1 MNNFQ
6 GLVNEIELNKW
17 SVHGVEMYQD
27 SRLVEAYGDTIKNRY
42 PIYSATK
49 TITSIAVGMA
59 VDDGR
64 LELDDFLLNY
74 IPEDAKRKL
83 SVGQLKPYSDIRI
96 RDLLTMSVQGFS
108 FRPEGDSWLDYALAC
123 PVTLESG
130 RKVHYTNISA
140 YLVGVATSAA
150 VGENL
155 YDYLDR
161 RLFQPLGIKKPPYGK
176 CPDGYFY
183 GASHM
188 ELSVNE
194 LSRIGLLL
202 YNKGFYQGKRIVSG
216 AYIDEATSF
225 DECSE
230 TEIKAYGYFIWQYR
244 DGFSINGKWG
254 QRCLV
259 LPNQGLIITY
269 LSHMVD
275 SDQQLLA
282 VVEKYLL

>member
-1 MNNFQ
+1 MDFQ
-6 GLVNEIELNKW
+6 GLVSEIELNKW
-17 SVHGVEMYQD
+17 SVHGIEVYQHNK
-27 SRLVEAYGDTIKNRY
+27 LVEAYGDTTESRY

-49 TITSIAVGMA
+49 TITSIAAGMA

-64 LELDDFLLNY
+64 LGFSDYLLKY
-74 IPEDAKRKL
+74 IPEESKSKL
-83 SVGQLKPYSDIRI
+83 SEEQLNHYSVIRI

-108 FRPEGDSWLDYALAC
+108 FRPEGDSWLDYSLEC

-130 RKVHYTNISA
+130 GKVHYSNISA

-161 RLFQPLGIKKPPYGK
+161 RLFQPLGIKNPPYRK
-176 CPDGYFY
+176 CPEGYFY

-202 YNKGFYQGKRIVSG
+202 YNKGLYQGKRIVSK
-216 AYIDEATSF
+216 AYIVEATSF
-225 DECSE
+225 SE
-230 TEIKAYGYFIWQYR
+230 TETKAYGYLIWKYR
-244 DGFSINGKWG
+244 DGYSINGKWG

-269 LSHMVD
+269 LSHMED
-275 SDQQLLA
+275 NDQQLLA
-282 VVEKYLL
+282 AVEKYLL